1 MSSYW
6 FLPLHP
12 LTQCDVK
19 TPAQVIV
26 LKVRACRLILKFLG
40 VITKVDTLVGIKVN
54 VLLLGRLLCGFVSGG
69 RTTEKVFL
77 VYSRLLN
84 NVRFIFFIS
93 IGFQTD
99 NLIVFLVFVWRVMVI
114 IIVVC
119 ILRGV
124 STIKGILLI
133 VVVTTL
139 ILWMLSLLVSVIRL
153 ISALWNRRIHWY
165 LIYIFM
171 MKKLDTW
178 HSVQIVPI
186 PAGWLAQ

>member
-1 MSSYW
+1 
-6 FLPLHP
+6 
-12 LTQCDVK
+12 
-19 TPAQVIV
+19 
-26 LKVRACRLILKFLG
+26 LILKFLG

-153 ISALWNRRIHWY
+153 ISAL
-165 LIYIFM
+165 
-171 MKKLDTW
+171 
-178 HSVQIVPI
+178 
-186 PAGWLAQ
+186 